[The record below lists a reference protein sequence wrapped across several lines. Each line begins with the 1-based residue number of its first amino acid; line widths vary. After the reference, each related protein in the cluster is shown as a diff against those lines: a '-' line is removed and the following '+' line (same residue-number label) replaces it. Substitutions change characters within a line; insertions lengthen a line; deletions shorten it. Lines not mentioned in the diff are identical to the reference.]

1 MSKEPPL
8 FIFETIYVTYLVM
21 TNVLWFGHAHFRC
34 FTFYIN
40 QFIIHSRTHTH
51 THAKNKLI
59 NENENKNLTAIYT
72 AELFPRILTC
82 RFRFF
87 NFRRKDLDVTNFQLQ
102 HFIRNYI

>member
-1 MSKEPPL
+1 MCCGSVML
-8 FIFETIYVTYLVM
+8 ISVVLRFIL
-21 TNVLWFGHAHFRC
+21 
-34 FTFYIN
+34 IN
-40 QFIIHSRTHTH
+40 LSYTAEHTHTH
-51 THAKNKLI
+51 TQKNKLI

-102 HFIRNYI
+102 YFIRIYI